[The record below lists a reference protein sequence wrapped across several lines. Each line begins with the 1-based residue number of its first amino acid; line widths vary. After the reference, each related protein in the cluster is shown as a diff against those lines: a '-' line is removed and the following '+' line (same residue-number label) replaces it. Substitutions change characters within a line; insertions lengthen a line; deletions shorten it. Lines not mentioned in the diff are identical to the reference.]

1 MDTGTIKITINN
13 IIKNIYIEIDCS
25 TNTLTING
33 LEKTITND
41 KIDYLLRIIRLWPKD
56 LYFKNNIDDESY
68 KIEISYNSN
77 VDCLKGKGKYPSNYQ
92 EFKNWIGEKE

>member
-1 MDTGTIKITINN
+1 MNTDKIKITINN
-13 IIKNIYIEIDCS
+13 VVGNTYIEIDCS

-56 LYFKNNIDDESY
+56 LYYKNNIDDESY
-68 KIEISYNSN
+68 KIEIYYNSK
-77 VDCLKGKGKYPSNYQ
+77 VDCLKGKGKYPSNYL
-92 EFKNWIGEKE
+92 EFKNWIGEIE

>member
-13 IIKNIYIEIDCS
+13 IMKNTYIEIDCS
-25 TNTLTING
+25 TKTLTING

-41 KIDYLLRIIRLWPKD
+41 KIENLLRIIRLWPKD
-56 LYFKNNIDDESY
+56 LYSKNNIDDESY
-68 KIEISYNSN
+68 KIEIFYNSK

-92 EFKNWIGEKE
+92 EFKEWIGAIE

>member
-13 IIKNIYIEIDCS
+13 TMNNIYIEIDCS

-56 LYFKNNIDDESY
+56 LYFNNIIDAESY
-68 KIEISYNSN
+68 KIEIYYNSK

-92 EFKNWIGEKE
+92 EFKDWIGAIE

>member
-13 IIKNIYIEIDCS
+13 TMNNIYIEIDCS
-25 TNTLTING
+25 TNILTING

-56 LYFKNNIDDESY
+56 LYFNNIIDAESY
-68 KIEISYNSN
+68 KIEIYYNSK

-92 EFKNWIGEKE
+92 EFKDWIGAIE